1 MKLIGNKITKQG
13 GLATR
18 NELAAVENKIL
29 DTSDLAKQ
37 TDLNAK
43 ITETEKKNT

>member
-1 MKLIGNKITKQG
+1 MKLVGHKITNQG

-18 NELAAVENKIL
+18 NEYAAVENKIL
-29 DTSDLAKQ
+29 DTSDLAKK

-43 ITETEKKNT
+43 ITEIEKKNT